1 MTYLKKSLALLTVI
15 TLLFVS
21 LFSFSTVSA
30 EEITADD
37 NVGGLIPITP
47 ITPPGEDDEPDL
59 PNNLPEID
67 PLEDGAVYRIKNLQT
82 GNYLTL
88 MPYSNGVYD
97 RNLNNIATASNN
109 GSSAQEFRIVD
120 NFGVYYIKSIKSS
133 NGTNRQLDVN
143 STSIAQIVDGANVHL
158 YAPGDENSSRWLIE
172 YNATFGSYV
181 IKIACKPNLALTD
194 ASGNAQINSFS
205 TGNTAQYWIFERVES
220 DPDINS
226 GDIYRIKDLNSGLYV
241 SVPGNDANLSNV
253 ALSVG
258 NIALLNQQFR
268 IVYDVQNEVY
278 YIKAAM
284 SSNGNNRLLD
294 INSTASSPPTNG
306 RNVHIYEPGDMNS
319 STWQIIKIGT
329 DANGKEI
336 VKIVSDYNNN
346 LALTAANGGTTA
358 GTNVQVNTYTGED
371 NQKWVIERY
380 YPSISNIPSDGN
392 VDIGETVQLT
402 ISALFENPVW
412 VSSNPT
418 VATVSNT
425 GVVQGLIPGN
435 CNILVYNSTQT
446 ALLAS
451 CSITVND
458 SIVGEL
464 TIYADVPAGDEG
476 HAFVSFKNTTTI
488 SLKLENIVFADDNSM
503 FTISAN
509 EEITI
514 GTYTDTLFGGLSSIN
529 SQIGVF
535 INTDAISHQQPIEFF
550 ENLVSLSQDIT
561 YSDLLIISD
570 YAVVHDEWFPTF
582 TCASF
587 AIGLWNTVSDIPL
600 ASTISPSEL
609 RDAIMQK
616 NGYEVARALQ
626 TVENEWYMHQGKLY
640 DYSQF

>member
-1 MTYLKKSLALLTVI
+1 MKYFKKSLALLTVI

-59 PNNLPEID
+59 PNNLPETD
-67 PLEDGAVYRIKNLQT
+67 PIEDGAVYRIKNLQT
-82 GNYLTL
+82 GRYLTL
-88 MPYSNGVYD
+88 EPNSSGVYD

-120 NFGVYYIKSIKSS
+120 DFGVYYIKSIESS

-158 YAPGDENSSRWLIE
+158 YAPGDENSSQWLIE
-172 YNATFGSYV
+172 YNSTLGSYV

-194 ASGNAQINSFS
+194 ANGNAQINNFS

-226 GDIYRIKDLNSGLYV
+226 GDIYRIRDLNSGLYV
-241 SVPGNDANLSNV
+241 SVSGNDANLSNV
-253 ALSVG
+253 ALAMGSV
-258 NIALLNQQFR
+258 ALINQQFR

-329 DANGKEI
+329 DANGNEI
-336 VKIVSDYNNN
+336 VTMVSDYNNS
-346 LALTAANGGTTA
+346 LALTAANGGTA
-358 GTNVQVNTYTGED
+358 VGTNVQVNTYTEKTY
-371 NQKWVIERY
+371 QKWVLEKHQSGIY
-380 YPSISNIPSDGN
+380 N
-392 VDIGETVQLT
+392 VPTQGTFDIGETAQLT
-402 ISALFENPVW
+402 IPPYITNPVW
-412 VSSNPT
+412 VSSNPNI
-418 VATVSNT
+418 AEVSDT
-425 GVVQGLIPGN
+425 GSVLAKGYGN
-435 CNILVYNSTQT
+435 CKIYAYNSTQT
-446 ALLAS
+446 VIEAS
-451 CSITVND
+451 CDIAIND

-464 TIYADVPAGDEG
+464 TIFADVPDGNLG

-488 SLKLENIVFADDNSM
+488 TLNLNNIIIAKNSKG
-503 FTISAN
+503 FSVLSN
-509 EEITI
+509 EEISI
-514 GTYTDTLFGGLSSIN
+514 GTYHIGSGSSGTSSSGAQNTGVLIN
-529 SQIGVF
+529 ADSY
-535 INTDAISHQQPIEFF
+535 SHNHPVKSFT
-550 ENLVSLSQDIT
+550 NLVSLTINIT
-561 YSDLLIISD
+561 YSDLLLISSYIIENDRWSTS
-570 YAVVHDEWFPTF
+570 Y
-582 TCASF
+582 TCATF
-587 AIGLWNTVSDIPL
+587 ATGLWNTVSDIQL
-600 ASTISPSEL
+600 ASTVYPSAL
-609 RDAIMQK
+609 RDSIKQH
-616 NGYEVARALQ
+616 NQHETGRALQ
-626 TVENEWYMHQGKLY
+626 DVNCRWYMHQGKIY
-640 DYSQF
+640 DY